1 MNSQYAVA
9 VHILALIDSS
19 AEPASSDFIAGS
31 VGVNPVVIRQV
42 TGLLRRGG
50 LLTTRRG
57 IAGAQLTRPASEIS
71 LLDVYLAV
79 NAPQSVLKL
88 HQHPNPACPVG
99 AGIQSVL
106 DVVFGQAQA
115 ALEARL
121 AQVRLSDI
129 GTALDEQTELRMH
142 AS

>member
-9 VHILALIDSS
+9 VHLLALIDSS
-19 AEPASSDFIAGS
+19 AEPVSSEYVAGS
-31 VGVNPVVIRQV
+31 VGVNSVVVRHV

-57 IAGAQLTRPASEIS
+57 VAGAQLTRPASEIS
-71 LLDVYLAV
+71 LLEIYRAV

-88 HQHPNPACPVG
+88 HPNPNPACPVG
-99 AGIQSVL
+99 AGIQGVL

-121 AQVRLSDI
+121 AQIRLSDI
-129 GTALDEQTELRMH
+129 GTALDEQTELRTH